1 MSFCFISGKQ
11 FSLATPANDKWLR
24 DDLHEQWMM
33 TYETFTFFSINF
45 WKYVNK
51 ISCRKALQ
59 VAFTSL
65 YVTNGSLQQ

>member
-33 TYETFTFFSINF
+33 TYETFTFLSINF
-45 WKYVNK
+45 LK
-51 ISCRKALQ
+51 IYQQNIRQESIASVFYK
-59 VAFTSL
+59 F
-65 YVTNGSLQQ
+65 VTNGLSQQ